1 MNVDQFAVVEYLTK
15 SLNGTVEKEQIIKL
29 LEIPKH
35 ASLGDYA
42 FPCFQLAKMLR
53 KSPALIAKELEGE
66 NEQFERIEA
75 NGPYVNFFFQREKA
89 SEQIIKT
96 VLEEGSQYG
105 SLHIGKNEA
114 IVLDMSSPN
123 IAKPFSM
130 GHLRSTVIGNS
141 LSNIVEKCGYQAVK
155 INYIGD
161 WGTQFGKLI
170 VAYKKWGSEENV
182 RKAPIEEL
190 FKLYVQ
196 FHDEAEKDESLNE
209 QARETFLKLEQG
221 DEGITALWKWFREE
235 SLSEFEKNYDLL
247 GVAFDSYNGESYY
260 NDKMQ
265 AVIAKLEEKELL
277 VKSDGAD
284 VVEVDGLPPCLIR
297 KSDGATLYATR
308 DLTAALDRYETY
320 HFAKALYV
328 VGYEQSVHFTQV
340 FNVLGQLGYEWAKE
354 LTHVPFGLI
363 LKDGKKMSTRKGKVV
378 LLEEVLKQSIEL
390 AKQNINEKNPDL
402 PNKEEVATQVGVG
415 AVIFH
420 DLKNDRKNS
429 IEFSLDDMLRIEG
442 ETGPYVQYTHA
453 RACSLLTKAGVDL
466 TASTEQGVEDEEGWE
481 VAKLLSQFP
490 SVIERSF
497 QHYDPSQ
504 IGKYVLDLSQAFN
517 KYYGKVKI
525 LEENEGKIAR
535 LTLVKAVTIVLKE
548 GLRLLGVQAP
558 EAM

>member
-1 MNVDQFAVVEYLTK
+1 MNVDQFAVVDYLSK
-15 SLNGTVEKEQIIKL
+15 ALNGTVEKEQIIKL

-42 FPCFQLAKMLR
+42 FPCFQLAKVLR
-53 KSPALIAKELEGE
+53 KSPTLIAKDLEGE
-66 NEQFERIEA
+66 HESFERIEA
-75 NGPYVNFFFQREKA
+75 NGPYVNFFFQKEKA
-89 SEQIIKT
+89 SGQIIQT

-105 SLHIGKNEA
+105 SLDIGKNET

-141 LSNIVEKCGYQAVK
+141 LSNIVEKCGYRAVK

-182 RKAPIEEL
+182 RKAPIQEL

-196 FHDEAEKDESLNE
+196 FHDEAENDKSLNE

-221 DEGITALWKWFREE
+221 DDEITALWKWFREE
-235 SLSEFEKNYDLL
+235 SLSEFEKIYDLL

-265 AVIAKLEEKELL
+265 AIITKLEEKELL

-328 VGYEQSVHFTQV
+328 VGYEQSVHFTQM
-340 FNVLGQLGYEWAKE
+340 FNVLDQLGYEWAKE

-415 AVIFH
+415 AIIFH

-453 RACSLLTKAGVDL
+453 RACSLLTKAGVDV

-481 VAKLLSQFP
+481 VAKLISQFP

-497 QHYDPSQ
+497 SYYDPSQ